1 MSLSLSKLLRKLRK
15 RMSIEVG
22 SETGIEEELSTNER
36 YLITRKEKREKKLKL
51 PIIGIKLT
59 WRF

>member
-1 MSLSLSKLLRKLRK
+1 
-15 RMSIEVG
+15 MSIELG
-22 SETGIEEELSTNER
+22 SETGIEKELSSKER
-36 YLITRKEKREKKLKL
+36 YVIAKKIKKEKELKF